1 MINDKI
7 EELKKKTPCG
17 KYFKVEDRIC
27 GEEYNLAEEFGENPH
42 NIFLMRIWYCKDCV
56 KRTFPYLKA
65 KEEYEKE
72 INDLKREIKR
82 LTVYGESP
90 TVTYEKEQTSK
101 KVEELKKIIG
111 KNALKRDW
119 DYIKEI
125 DEIFPPQNNIPQRDK
140 KFAKKEVKK

>member
-1 MINDKI
+1 MKNDKI
-7 EELKKKTPCG
+7 EELKKKFEKEG
-17 KYFKVEDRIC
+17 L
-27 GEEYNLAEEFGENPH
+27 NLDEIKE
-42 NIFLMRIWYCKDCV
+42 LMS
-56 KRTFPYLKA
+56 L
-65 KEEYEKE
+65 YEKE
-72 INDLKREIKR
+72 INDLKEMEKIYIEISEEF
-82 LTVYGESP
+82 LEF
-90 TVTYEKEQTSK
+90 KEQTSK